1 MSLLPITKTE
11 THPLGTSNV
20 LGIINANWQAIEN
33 VFDPALSSADSRYNA
48 FIKALMRNA
57 TLPTGQASLEW
68 DAANSKVITRLKA
81 STTTYAATITAISQG
96 AATQYC
102 ALTGNVTV
110 AFDTIAAGRT
120 VELLLEATGGPWTLT
135 WPASMRWV
143 AGAAPTS
150 LASGKQ
156 LHVRFIMRTGA
167 ATGITAIHHVEP

>member
-1 MSLLPITKTE
+1 MSLQPITKTE

-20 LGIINANWQAIEN
+20 LGIINANWEALEAIFN
-33 VFDPALSSADSRYNA
+33 PALTSGDSRYNA
-48 FIKALMRNA
+48 FIKALMRSA
-57 TLPTGQASLEW
+57 TLPTGQADLEW
-68 DAANSKVITRLKA
+68 DNTNQKMIARLMV
-81 STTTYAATITAISQG
+81 STTTYASTITVLSQG

-102 ALTGNVTV
+102 ALTGNVIV
-110 AFDTIAAGRT
+110 AFDAIAAGRT
-120 VELLLEATGGPWTLT
+120 VELLLEATGGPWSLT

-143 AGAAPTS
+143 AAAAPTT